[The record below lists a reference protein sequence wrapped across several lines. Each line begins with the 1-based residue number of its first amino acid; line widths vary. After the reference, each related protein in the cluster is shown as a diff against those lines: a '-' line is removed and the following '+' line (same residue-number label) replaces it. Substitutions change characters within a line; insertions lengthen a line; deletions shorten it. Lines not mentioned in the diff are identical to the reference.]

1 MSLQTENKALV
12 ERYFNEVIAKHN
24 LDAIEEFIPAE
35 AIDHSVPPGT
45 PQGAAGTR
53 IAFTNFFN
61 AFPDFEDKIDFAIAD
76 GDKVVAHV
84 KFSGTH
90 QGEFQGMKAT
100 GKHFT
105 TNGIEVL
112 RIADGKLVERW
123 FWFDTMGMLQQLGI
137 MGG

>member
-1 MSLQTENKALV
+1 MSLQEDNKALV
-12 ERYFNEVIAKHN
+12 ERYFDEVIAKRD
-24 LDAIEEFIPAE
+24 LTAIEKYIPAG
-35 AIDHSVPPGT
+35 AIDHSVPPDS
-45 PQGAAGTR
+45 PQGAEGTR
-53 IAFTNFFN
+53 IALTNFFN
-61 AFPDFEDKIDFAIAD
+61 AFPDFEDKIDFVIAD
-76 GDKVVAHV
+76 GDKVVTHV

-90 QGEFQGMKAT
+90 EGEFQGMKPT

-112 RIADGKLVERW
+112 RIADNKMVERW